1 MTVRSV
7 FARLRWPPAL
17 VLVAV
22 VPAPVLACGFCANLN
37 GNPLA
42 LPHPKAIEIA
52 VATRAAIEKDH
63 LNPKRLVP
71 NEVLFEGG
79 WGTTALHKLP
89 APLLVKAWARKC
101 RCPSK
106 NGSPWNAQFV
116 FIDTEETCGLT
127 VRAGGVWFETGPFP
141 HNDARLVT
149 TRTTFGALFMGN
161 LTLQEARERGLV
173 YLEGD
178 ARAASLL
185 PGAE

>member
-17 VLVAV
+17 VLVAL
-22 VPAPVLACGFCANLN
+22 PAPVLACGFCANLD

-63 LNPKRLVP
+63 PNPKRLVP
-71 NEVLFEGG
+71 HEVLFEGG
-79 WGTTALHKLP
+79 RGTTALHKLP

-106 NGSPWNAQFV
+106 NGSPWNAQLV

-161 LTLQEARERGLV
+161 LSLQEARARGLV